1 MKGFVVLL
9 CGIANGLG
17 SFEPFEIADRLNSE
31 RSKLVANKIVNDLGG
46 DHFIGPF
53 TKCDANSD
61 VRVTLNEVAEC
72 LSQVVRLYGYP
83 EDVTM
88 REEKKINE
96 IIENLQGS
104 KWDTGMDLKDFEI
117 FWSSY
122 FVSFIDLVMS
132 WFDENGDLVLSGN
145 ELTALNSFMTDSFG
159 NMTLDSE
166 ETEVFGMIWAKYASD
181 PTVLT
186 LEQWINISL
195 VSDAF
200 LLTRY

>member
-1 MKGFVVLL
+1 MGIKMKGFVVLL

-17 SFEPFEIADRLNSE
+17 
-31 RSKLVANKIVNDLGG
+31 
-46 DHFIGPF
+46 FIEPF

-72 LSQVVRLYGYP
+72 LCHVVQLYGYP
-83 EDVTM
+83 EDVTI
-88 REEKKINE
+88 REVKKINE
-96 IIENLQGS
+96 IIENSRGS

-132 WFDENGDLVLSGN
+132 WFDENGNLVLSGN

-166 ETEVFGMIWAKYASD
+166 ETEG
-181 PTVLT
+181 
-186 LEQWINISL
+186 
-195 VSDAF
+195 
-200 LLTRY
+200 